1 MENQLSEMQ
10 PTSIVA
16 LFQTTKEQRLSFASQ
31 LINSVVEGS
40 VNPLNVHL
48 QLKAMED
55 IIETI
60 KNDVGYKN
68 TVLECAQTNGK
79 SFEYQNAKIDIREV
93 GVKYD
98 FSKCGD
104 TIYNDLEAQQSVL
117 KDKVKQRADFLKK
130 APIEGTNTVD
140 ENGEVIT
147 IYPPAKSS
155 TTSIVVTLK

>member
-1 MENQLSEMQ
+1 MENQFLEMQ

-16 LFQTTKEQRLSFASQ
+16 LFQTNKEERISFASQ
-31 LINSVVEGS
+31 VIQSVTEGQA
-40 VNPLNVHL
+40 NPLNVHL

-55 IIETI
+55 IIDTI

-68 TVLECAQTNGK
+68 SVLQYAEQSGK

-98 FSKCGD
+98 FSNC
-104 TIYNDLEAQQSVL
+104 NDSLYLELESQQADL
-117 KDKVKQRADFLKK
+117 KDKVKQRAEFLKK
-130 APIEGTNTVD
+130 APIEGTKIVD
-140 ENGEVIT
+140 DNGEVVT
-147 IYPPAKSS
+147 VYPPSKSS